1 LGWRDDLGGVIQ
13 NRMGRTQGSQN
24 VDVNEIIEAVLD
36 GTCTEELTHVL
47 YGLGPEAVT
56 LALMA
61 VTRQVVSLRAQAEQP
76 AGAVHPSTPS
86 GQIPVYTKP
95 NVPKRR
101 RSKRGAKKGHP
112 GHHRDTPREIHRQRD
127 HRCPVCPQCGGPL
140 QRCDRKRT
148 RIIEDLPEDLHAE
161 VTEHTI
167 WRDYCPA
174 CKEDVEPVVAE
185 ALPKATFGHRLV
197 CFTAWLHYGL
207 GVTIAHLVAIVGHH
221 LHTVLSAGALIGQ
234 WHRLGEILSVWYE
247 QIGQEAKHSATLHA
261 DETGWRLSGRTHW
274 LWCFANPQ
282 VCYYLID
289 RCRGSPVLKRF
300 FNTVFEGV
308 LITDFWAAYNAVEAA
323 LRQCCH
329 AHLLREL
336 DKTDLKNEGEG
347 WRAFCKLLR
356 RLIRDAIR
364 LRKRPDF
371 SPQRY
376 ARRIERIEKRLAR
389 LLDSDCPDADVRRL
403 LKRLRRHQGDLFT
416 FLHRMDV
423 PYDNNFGER
432 QIRPA
437 VILRKNSQ
445 CNHSEKGAATQ
456 AVLMSV
462 YQTLKLRGLN
472 PLDTIVSALR
482 TYTETGRLPPLPTGN
497 TARG

>member
-1 LGWRDDLGGVIQ
+1 MGHIQ
-13 NRMGRTQGSQN
+13 DSHS
-24 VDVNEIIEAVLD
+24 VDVNEIVEAILA
-36 GTCTEELTHVL
+36 GACTEELVQRL

-56 LALMA
+56 LAVMA
-61 VTRQVVSLRAQAEQP
+61 ATRQIVSLRAKVDQP
-76 AGAVHPSTPS
+76 ATTVHPSTPS
-86 GQIPVYTKP
+86 GQIPVYAKP
-95 NVPKRR
+95 NAPRRR
-101 RSKRGAKKGHP
+101 RSKRGAKNGHP
-112 GHHRDTPREIHRQRD
+112 GHHRDKPIEIHRRRE

-140 QRCDRKRT
+140 QRCDRKRM

-161 VTEHTI
+161 VTEHAI
-167 WRDYCPA
+167 WRDYCPT
-174 CKEDVEPVVAE
+174 CKKDVEPVVVE

-207 GVTIAHLVAIVGHH
+207 GVTVAHIAAIVGHH

-234 WHRLGEILSVWYE
+234 WHRLGEILTVWYE
-247 QIGQEAKHSATLHA
+247 QIGEEAKHSATLHA

-300 FNTVFEGV
+300 FDTVFEGV

-323 LRQCCH
+323 FRQCCH

-336 DKTDLKNEGEG
+336 DKTDLKNDSKD
-347 WRAFCKLLR
+347 WKAFCKMLR

-376 ARRIERIEKRLAR
+376 ARRIERIETRLTR
-389 LLDSDCPDADVRRL
+389 LLDSECSDADVRRL

-423 PYDNNFGER
+423 PYDNNFAER

-445 CNHSEKGAATQ
+445 CNHSQKGAATQ

-472 PLDTIVSALR
+472 PLNSIVSALR
-482 TYTETGRLPPLPTGN
+482 TYTETGRLPPLPLAN

>member
-1 LGWRDDLGGVIQ
+1 
-13 NRMGRTQGSQN
+13 MGRAKNNDNPKIQG
-24 VDVNEIIEAVLD
+24 IIEAILQ
-36 GTCTEELTHVL
+36 GTGTEELVQQL
-47 YGLGPEAVT
+47 YALGPEAVT

-61 VTRQVVSLRAQAEQP
+61 ATRQIASLRAKVETP
-76 AGAVHPSTPS
+76 AAAADPSAPS

-95 NVPKRR
+95 NAPKRR
-101 RSKRGAKKGHP
+101 RCRRGAKPGHP
-112 GHHRDTPREIHRQRD
+112 GSHRDPPGEIHRRQE
-127 HRCPVCPQCGGPL
+127 HRCPVCPECGGPL
-140 QRCDRKRT
+140 QRCQRSRT
-148 RIIEDLPEDLHAE
+148 RIIEDLPEGIHTE

-167 WRDYCPA
+167 WRDYCPH
-174 CKEDVEPVVAE
+174 CQKDVEPVVPD

-207 GVTIAHLVAIVGHH
+207 GVTIAHILAIVGHH
-221 LHTVLSAGALIGQ
+221 LHTVLSAGALLGQ
-234 WHRLGEILSVWYE
+234 WQRLGEILLAWYE
-247 QIGQEAKHSATLHA
+247 QIGEQAKHSATLHA
-261 DETGWRLSGRTHW
+261 DETGWRVSGRTHW
-274 LWCFANPQ
+274 LWCFANAQ

-289 RCRGSPVLKRF
+289 RCRGSPVLKKF
-300 FNTVFEGV
+300 FDTVFEGV

-336 DKTDLKNEGEG
+336 EKTDLQNDSAD
-347 WRAFCKLLR
+347 WQAFAKVLR

-371 SPQRY
+371 HPERY
-376 ARRIERIEKRLAR
+376 ARRIERVETRLDQ
-389 LLDSDCPDADVRRL
+389 LLDSDCSEADVRRL
-403 LKRLRRHQGDLFT
+403 LKRLRRHRDHLFT

-423 PYDNNFGER
+423 PYDNNLGER

-445 CNHSEKGAATQ
+445 GNQSEKGAATQ

-472 PLDTIVSALR
+472 PLNTLVWALR
-482 TYTETGRLPPLPTGN
+482 IYTETGQLPPLPPGI